1 MQLDLREVRVEE
13 GFIRFLDRTT
23 APAFSQDLSRL
34 DLTVTGFGNRPGRRA
49 HVALRSVVGGDAGL
63 DIRGEIGALGS
74 PAFVDLVGELRRF
87 PLASVDPYAAANL
100 GWVIKEGEIGY
111 KVRFTL
117 DGVQLTADNDVVV
130 GHLQVAPA
138 RGTDE
143 VKRRIGL
150 PLGLIVALVKDQRG
164 EIRANVP
171 VTGALNDPKFDL
183 RDAIWTAVK
192 NVVVN
197 IALAP
202 FKAIGRLFSRGEQVE
217 EPKVDPVTFAAGGSV
232 LSPAME
238 DHLLQVADFLRR
250 SPLVSLSLR
259 SVPSHA
265 DLVALRGEAV
275 TARLRDFQKERGL
288 ADATA
293 ALAEYYKERLPDVA
307 PPSTVEEQ
315 LALLG
320 EREPVPDDLVAELS
334 RRRLEATRERLVQAE
349 GISPERLRVED
360 PPDGAASPDAA
371 TTGEGQVEFDIA
383 AGGE

>member
-1 MQLDLREVRVEE
+1 MSRGLRLVLILCACGVVLVAGLLWALPEIVRRVALDQIPKRTGRAAAIEDIDINLFTGHVAIKGFRLAERERPEAFVEFERLDVRVA
-13 GFIRFLDRTT
+13 L
-23 APAFSQDLSRL
+23 PAL
-34 DLTVTGFGNRPGRRA
+34 
-49 HVALRSVVGGDAGL
+49 
-63 DIRGEIGALGS
+63 
-74 PAFVDLVGELRRF
+74 
-87 PLASVDPYAAANL
+87 
-100 GWVIKEGEIGY
+100 
-111 KVRFTL
+111 
-117 DGVQLTADNDVVV
+117 
-130 GHLQVAPA
+130 
-138 RGTDE
+138 
-143 VKRRIGL
+143 
-150 PLGLIVALVKDQRG
+150 
-164 EIRANVP
+164 
-171 VTGALNDPKFDL
+171 
-183 RDAIWTAVK
+183 
-192 NVVVN
+192 
-197 IALAP
+197 
-202 FKAIGRLFSRGEQVE
+202 
-217 EPKVDPVTFAAGGSV
+217 
-232 LSPAME
+232 
-238 DHLLQVADFLRR
+238 LRR